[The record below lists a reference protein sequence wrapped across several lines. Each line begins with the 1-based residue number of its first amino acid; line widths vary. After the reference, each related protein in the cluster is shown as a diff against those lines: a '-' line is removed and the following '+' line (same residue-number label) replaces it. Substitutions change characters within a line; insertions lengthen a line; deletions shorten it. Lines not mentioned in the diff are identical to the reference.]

1 MPKAKRVYASDARK
15 HSRVLKKRQPT
26 ARKATLVHAKQSDA
40 DRVHRALYRIA
51 DAASAVQDLQEFYA
65 AMHRIVGEL
74 MYAKSFYV
82 TLYEPATD
90 IVSSPYFVDAAG
102 DLPPPPLSLD
112 EHSTSLRAYVLRTG
126 ETLHVSAEEIE
137 EGRRRGKF
145 TPMGTPAEDWVG
157 VPLKMEGQTIGSL
170 TLQSYEKG
178 IRYTEQD
185 VKLLEF
191 VAQHIA
197 TALTRARAIEE
208 TRQRNAELAIIN
220 SVQQALAS
228 KLDMQAIYDLVGD
241 KIREIF
247 DAQVVDIITYDRVAD
262 LASWRY
268 AYEKGVHQ
276 TITPR
281 APKGFS
287 GHILKTRQPLMFNQ
301 DVAQRMHEYG
311 SVVIAGDAPKSYLGV
326 PLISGDEVRGV
337 MSLQNID
344 RENAFTDADLRLLQ
358 TLASSMSVALEN
370 ARLFAETQRLL
381 KESEDRAAELQ
392 IINRVGRVVTQKL
405 DLQEVID
412 LVGDELRAAIHVDS
426 LGIGLYD
433 QTTKLLQPRY
443 VYKHNQRY
451 YPPPT
456 PLSDFTLYVSRQGKS
471 LVVNHN
477 TPRLWQKFGS
487 NLTVGTE
494 IPKSLIMVPILA
506 GKDFIGGVTIQ
517 DFDRENAYP
526 DSTVRLLETIAA
538 NIGTVIRNAR
548 LFDETQRL
556 YNETRQRAAELEI
569 INTVS
574 QGLASKL
581 DFQGVID
588 LVGDK
593 IRDIFDAQAVL
604 IALYDPQTNT
614 TSFPYL
620 IGPINGKI
628 QRAYPEPAPI
638 GGFSGQA
645 IRTRQTVVVN
655 QDMERRSKEIGGS
668 LLAGTVTPK
677 SGVYVPIQSS
687 DRVIGVISLQNFDR
701 ENAFP
706 ESDVRL
712 LNTLASSMSVA
723 LENARLFSEIQ
734 TLLTMTTRLSEL
746 SAQMLS
752 ATTVEATARFVTRAL
767 QESFAADVVSLNL
780 LQANGQF
787 KYWDSEGLPAEFYQR
802 GQPRADG
809 LTMRA
814 LESADPLIVHDQAL
828 LSPATRALGVQS
840 TIALPLRDE
849 KTSLGVLFLNYRQR
863 REFSQREIEA
873 LFVFA
878 NQTALA
884 LKRLYLVEETQQR
897 AAELAIVNSIGQA
910 FASQLELDALI
921 QLVGDKMR
929 ETFNAQIVYVAL
941 LDRTTNLISFPYY
954 SENGKPRVD
963 PPMPFGQGLTS
974 KIIQTREPLLIN
986 QNVEQRRTELGVV
999 RQGTPAKSYLG
1010 VPILVGSEAI
1020 GVISVQSTEQ
1030 EERFCEADV
1039 RLLSTIAAGVGIAID
1054 KARLYETAQNQKQYF
1069 EGIVSNSPV
1078 AIVTVDLNS
1087 HIVEWNPA
1095 AEKLFGYPKAEALGR
1110 NVDDLIAL
1118 SDEIRAEAAACSL
1131 KAMRGELASYLTRR
1145 NRKDGSLVDVQMW
1158 AVPVS
1163 VNDTRVG
1170 AIALYN
1176 DISELI
1182 RARREAE
1189 SANQA
1194 KSAFLATMSHEIRTP
1209 MNAVIGMSNLLLGTN
1224 LNDEQRE
1231 YADVIHNSGDA
1242 LLTIINDIL
1251 DFSKIEAGKME
1262 LDQQPFDLRECVES
1276 ALDLVT
1282 TRAIEKGIDLAY
1294 VIEDDVPTAIRG
1306 DAARLRQVLLNLLSN
1321 AVKFTE
1327 RGEVVLT
1334 IQTEDGGSKTERL
1347 SAVVG
1352 RPSSVL
1358 HFSVRDTGIGISPEQ
1373 TERLFQSFSQA
1384 DASTSRK
1391 YGGTGLGLA
1400 ISKRLVELMRGTMWV
1415 ESGGVGKGSTFHF
1428 TIQAQA
1434 ALDFV
1439 PQARTFPAGEQPLL
1453 RGKRVLIVDDNAT
1466 NRRILTRQLQLWGL
1480 SSQDTES
1487 PREALAWL
1495 ARGDS
1500 FDLAILDMQLPELD
1514 GAALAAEIRQHRD
1527 AARLPLILFS
1537 SLGRREAG
1545 ADDALFAA
1553 YLTKPLKPSALFDAL
1568 VNLLAPVPAHV
1579 AAKPAT
1585 AKSQLDPQMATR
1597 LPLRILL
1604 VEDNAVNQ
1612 KLALRILSQLG
1623 YRADVAA
1630 NGIEALQAIA
1640 RQTYDVALM
1649 DVQMPE
1655 MDGLEATRQ
1664 IVARW
1669 QRGARPRIVAMTAN
1683 VTQGDREMCLAAGMD
1698 DYIAKPIRV
1707 EELIAALTKASQ
1719 TNG

>member
-1 MPKAKRVYASDARK
+1 MQKVKRVHASGAHT
-15 HSRVLKKRQPT
+15 HSRAIKKRRPA
-26 ARKATLVHAKQSDA
+26 ARQTTRVPVQQYDA
-40 DRVHRALYRIA
+40 DRVHQALYRIA
-51 DAASAVQDLQEFYA
+51 DAASAVKDLPEFYA

-74 MYAKSFYV
+74 MYAKSFYI
-82 TLYEPATD
+82 TLYDPATG

-102 DLPPPPLSLD
+102 DLPPPPVSLE

-126 ETLHVSAEEIE
+126 ETLHVSAEQIE
-137 EGRRRGKF
+137 AGQRRGKF

-178 IRYTEQD
+178 VRYTEQD

-228 KLDMQAIYDLVGD
+228 QLDMQSIFDLIGD

-247 DAQVVDIITYDRVAD
+247 DAQVVDIITYDRVTD
-262 LASWRY
+262 LASWQY

-276 TITPR
+276 TIAPR
-281 APKGFS
+281 APIGFS
-287 GHILKTRQPLMFNQ
+287 GHILKTRQALMFNQ
-301 DVAQRMHEYG
+301 DVAQRMQEYG
-311 SVVIAGDAPKSYLGV
+311 SVVIAGDVPQSYVGV
-326 PLISGDEVRGV
+326 PLIIGDEARGV

-358 TLASSMSVALEN
+358 TLANTMSVALEN
-370 ARLFAETQRLL
+370 ARLFGETQRLL

-392 IINRVGRVVTQKL
+392 IINRVGRVLTQKL
-405 DLQEVID
+405 ELQKVID

-433 QTTKLLQPRY
+433 QTTRLLQPRY
-443 VYKHNQRY
+443 VYKNNQRY
-451 YPPPT
+451 YPEPT
-456 PLSDFTLYVSRQGKS
+456 PLSDFTLYVARQGKS

-506 GKDFIGGVTIQ
+506 GKEFIGGVTIQ
-517 DFDRENAYP
+517 DFERENAYS

-538 NIGTVIRNAR
+538 NIGTAIRNAR
-548 LFDETQRL
+548 LFDE
-556 YNETRQRAAELEI
+556 
-569 INTVS
+569 V
-574 QGLASKL
+574 
-581 DFQGVID
+581 
-588 LVGDK
+588 
-593 IRDIFDAQAVL
+593 
-604 IALYDPQTNT
+604 
-614 TSFPYL
+614 
-620 IGPINGKI
+620 
-628 QRAYPEPAPI
+628 
-638 GGFSGQA
+638 
-645 IRTRQTVVVN
+645 
-655 QDMERRSKEIGGS
+655 
-668 LLAGTVTPK
+668 
-677 SGVYVPIQSS
+677 
-687 DRVIGVISLQNFDR
+687 
-701 ENAFP
+701 
-706 ESDVRL
+706 
-712 LNTLASSMSVA
+712 
-723 LENARLFSEIQ
+723 Q
-734 TLLTMTTRLSEL
+734 TLLAMTTRLSEL
-746 SAQMLS
+746 SARMLS
-752 ATTVEATARFVTRAL
+752 ATTVEATARFVTHAL
-767 QESFAADVVSLNL
+767 QEAFTADVVSLNL
-780 LQANGQF
+780 LEANGQF
-787 KYWDSEGLPAEFYQR
+787 KYWDSEGLPGEFYQR

-814 LESADPLIVHDQAL
+814 LKSAEPLIVHDVAL

-863 REFSQREIEA
+863 REFTQREIEA
-873 LFVFA
+873 LSLFA

-884 LKRLYLVEETQQR
+884 LKRLHLVEETQRRAAELAIINSVQEALATKLDQTGIVEMVGEKVREIFHVDAVMIRFFDLSADRVSFPYVYYRGERRTIKTRPIRGFGKQIVEMRQPIIVNHGLAEYAARAGSRLFPWQEDWNSAMLAVPILTSNQVIGAITLFTREGEHEFDQADVNLLATIASAMSVALENARLFDETQRLLKETEQR

-921 QLVGDKMR
+921 RLVGDKMR

-941 LDRTTNLISFPYY
+941 LDHTTNLIHFPYY
-954 SENGKPRVD
+954 NESGQLRVD
-963 PPMPFGQGLTS
+963 PPLPFGQGLTS

-1010 VPILVGSEAI
+1010 VPILVGSQAI

-1030 EERFCEADV
+1030 EGRFDEADL
-1039 RLLSTIAAGVGIAID
+1039 RLLNTIAAGVGVAID
-1054 KARLYETAQNQKQYF
+1054 KARLYATAQNQKQYF

-1078 AIVTVDLNS
+1078 AIVTVDLDS

-1095 AEKLFGYPKAEALGR
+1095 AEKLFGYTKAEALGR

-1145 NRKDGSLVDVQMW
+1145 NRRDGSLVDVQMW

-1176 DISELI
+1176 DISELV

-1224 LNDEQRE
+1224 LNEEQRE
-1231 YADVIHNSGDA
+1231 YASIIHHSGDA

-1262 LDQQPFDLRECVES
+1262 LDNQPFDLRECVES

-1282 TRAIEKGIDLAY
+1282 TRATEKGIDLAY
-1294 VIEDDVPTAIRG
+1294 VIEDGVPAAIRG

-1327 RGEVVLT
+1327 HGEVVLT
-1334 IQTEDGGSKTERL
+1334 VSSGGKGDFSPL
-1347 SAVVG
+1347 H
-1352 RPSSVL
+1352 PSPLAPL

-1373 TERLFQSFSQA
+1373 QERLFQSFSQA

-1400 ISKRLVELMRGTMWV
+1400 ISKRLVELMRGTIWV
-1415 ESGGVGKGSTFHF
+1415 ESGGAGKGSTFHF

-1439 PQARTFPAGEQPLL
+1439 PQTRTYPVGEQPLL
-1453 RGKRVLIVDDNAT
+1453 RGKRVLVVDDNAT

-1480 SSQDTES
+1480 TLQDTES

-1500 FDLAILDMQLPELD
+1500 FDVAILDMQLPELD
-1514 GAALAAEIRQHRD
+1514 GAQLAIEIRKQCD

-1553 YLTKPLKPSALFDAL
+1553 YITKPLKPSALFDVL
-1568 VNLLAPVPAHV
+1568 VNLLAPVPAQA
-1579 AAKPAT
+1579 AAKPVPT
-1585 AKSQLDPQMATR
+1585 KPQFDPQMATR

-1640 RQTYDVALM
+1640 RQKYDVALM

-1683 VTQGDREMCLAAGMD
+1683 VTQGDREICLAAGMD

-1707 EELIAALTKASQ
+1707 EELIAALTKAGP